1 MPRPQRP
8 EADQIAAADG
18 LDTDTI
24 AAVATAAGQ
33 AGIGVVR
40 VSGPQAGRLARIVA
54 GDVPA
59 ARVATLRRF
68 RDADGDTIDTGLV
81 LYFPAPNSFTGEDV
95 VEFQGHGGPVVMQML
110 LRELLL
116 HGARLA
122 RPGEFTERAFLNG
135 KLDLAQAE
143 AVADLIAGASEAAV
157 RGANRSLAGEFSAKI
172 HHLEGRIVQLRVFVE
187 AAIDF
192 ADEDL
197 ELLESAQV
205 SCDMDTLC
213 SELATLREQSA
224 QGVML
229 RDGIALALLGPP
241 NVGKSSLLNALAGEE
256 RAIVTQ
262 IPGTTRDLVRVP
274 LNIGGLPVEVVDTA
288 GLRQT
293 SDPVEVEGVR
303 RAREQ
308 GSLADVV
315 LWLSDLS
322 AAGEA
327 DQVPVEIERDR
338 LILVGNKVDLTDLAP
353 GRVGADN
360 QPPDDS
366 CEVRISA
373 ATGAGLEALTAAV
386 LGRVGY
392 QSQETA
398 FTARQRHLQALDK
411 AMRHLRRGQTLAASE
426 IELVAEEL
434 RLAHLALGEI
444 VGEMTAD
451 ELLGEIFGTF
461 CVGK

>member
-1 MPRPQRP
+1 
-8 EADQIAAADG
+8 
-18 LDTDTI
+18 
-24 AAVATAAGQ
+24 
-33 AGIGVVR
+33 
-40 VSGPQAGRLARIVA
+40 
-54 GDVPA
+54 
-59 ARVATLRRF
+59 
-68 RDADGDTIDTGLV
+68 
-81 LYFPAPNSFTGEDV
+81 
-95 VEFQGHGGPVVMQML
+95 
-110 LRELLL
+110 
-116 HGARLA
+116 
-122 RPGEFTERAFLNG
+122 
-135 KLDLAQAE
+135 
-143 AVADLIAGASEAAV
+143 
-157 RGANRSLAGEFSAKI
+157 
-172 HHLEGRIVQLRVFVE
+172 VQLRVFVE

-205 SCDMDTLC
+205 SCDVDTLC

-360 QPPDDS
+360 QPPADS